1 MSLREELQA
10 VVAAIDTRLRVIEDA
25 VDEIMEDLDSLESLL
40 DDGQLDGYD
49 DEPEEAEESAND
61 EGREL

>member
-40 DDGQLDGYD
+40 DDAQLDGYD
-49 DEPEEAEESAND
+49 DEPEETEESAND